1 MSSWSNLK
9 IELIG
14 VGEQPGTWGN
24 TTNTNLGTAIE
35 EAITG
40 RAQAQFPSNAL
51 YTLPYDN
58 SNGSQVFRN
67 LVLNVTSA
75 VNLTGTT
82 DLVIPAIEKQYLVEN
97 NTSGSQ
103 SIRIKTSAGTG
114 VTIPNGMK
122 AHVFC
127 DGVNTRFADD
137 YVDINGGSIDGTPI
151 GAASASTGAFTTV
164 TATSVTATSATLTA
178 ASITGGAVN
187 GTPIGATTA
196 STGAFTT
203 LTATTG
209 TITTGNITTG
219 NISTLNVGT
228 QTNKATISYTTDA
241 ARTLTVPA
249 VAGNRTFAFIDEAQT
264 FSAAQTYTANQTV
277 QADLIF
283 SGNSRK
289 IQGNFIAY
297 DNNGTFFQTTVTNQ
311 GTALGIIPNGTAGN
325 TSLTW
330 YADPDTTS
338 TSYCNLF
345 MSDATHPGGG
355 RMLFAVES
363 NGTGVNYPLE
373 LRTAGFTRLNIQ
385 PTGDIGINST
395 PDSNVSLK
403 VGAGTRTYAL
413 ETTGGKVK
421 LVGVYGNTVGST
433 NRTVYIDDTGVI
445 GGLVPSV
452 RAAKTNIARIE
463 DTSWLMALEPVSY
476 NRRLGN
482 NKTGYTDE
490 FNPVTEYG
498 LIADDAVQVRPEIC
512 LFDDD
517 NKVAGINYE
526 RLITPML
533 REIQML
539 RAEVTALKEKLSG

>member
-40 RAQAQFPSNAL
+40 RATAQIPTNAS
-51 YTLPYDN
+51 YPLPYDN

-164 TATSVTATSATLTA
+164 TATSATLTA

-209 TITTGNITTG
+209 NITTGNITTG

-283 SGNSRK
+283 SGNSRRIK
-289 IQGNFIAY
+289 GNFIAY
-297 DNNGTFFQTTVTNQ
+297 DSTATLFQ
-311 GTALGIIPNGTAGN
+311 GTTTNFGTSIGVIPNGTGLNTAVAVYNKEDPANGTAFGIYIDQDDCDLFCKIAGTGVYKPIYISNGGFTVVQVGPDRNMSIN
-325 TSLTW
+325 TSL
-330 YADPDTTS
+330 D
-338 TSYCNLF
+338 
-345 MSDATHPGGG
+345 SD
-355 RMLFAVES
+355 
-363 NGTGVNYPLE
+363 
-373 LRTAGFTRLNIQ
+373 
-385 PTGDIGINST
+385 
-395 PDSNVSLK
+395 VSLK
-403 VGAGTRTYAL
+403 VSTGGLRTYSL
-413 ETTGGKVK
+413 ETNDKVK
-421 LVGVYGNTVGST
+421 HVSVYGNTVGST

-452 RAAKTNIARIE
+452 RAAKTNIAPIE

-476 NRRLGN
+476 NRRLGD
-482 NKTGYTDE
+482 KETGYTDE

-512 LFDDD
+512 MFDDD

-539 RAEVTALKEKLSG
+539 RAEVNALKEKVNG